1 MTLPPRVTKS
11 NLQILLATF
20 ILQLP
25 VLAQTETAYVTDNL
39 RLGLH
44 QASDTSDRAFRNL
57 GSGQE
62 MEIISRNRNYANV
75 RLPDGAGGYV
85 KAAYLVF
92 EKPAKLIVNEIETA
106 NVALRKELAD
116 MKVTFAAPAS
126 EIQLLERQLEKS
138 KVSLEAS
145 SSKIAFLS
153 DEVAFH
159 RGRHDQFRYS
169 MPMIWVAGAMLV
181 CVLAGFLAGLRWLD
195 WRSRKRHGGVRI
207 Y

>member
-1 MTLPPRVTKS
+1 MTLPPRATIS
-11 NLQILLATF
+11 NLQILLALF
-20 ILQLP
+20 MLQMP
-25 VLAQTETAYVTDNL
+25 ALAQTETAYVTDNL

-57 GSGQE
+57 ESGQV

-75 RLPDGAGGYV
+75 RLPDGAEGYV

-92 EKPAKLIVNEIETA
+92 EKPAKLIVEEIETA
-106 NVALRKELAD
+106 NVALRKELTD

-126 EIQLLERQLEKS
+126 EIQFLERQLEKS
-138 KVSLEAS
+138 NMSLEAS
-145 SSKIAFLS
+145 SSKIAALS
-153 DEVAFH
+153 DEVAYY

-169 MPMIWVAGAMLV
+169 MPMTWVAGAMSV

-195 WRSRKRHGGVRI
+195 WRSRRRHGGVRI